1 MAAHQYSSK
10 PNKTSTLFRRSKHHI
25 NAKNIPYKNAANNTP
40 WIIGTILYYNII
52 ITDLRF
58 H

>member
-40 WIIGTILYYNII
+40 WIIDNILSE
-52 ITDLRF
+52 
-58 H
+58 